1 MDGTLGK
8 VPVGKNS
15 ISEYLKK
22 MAKLLDLPDAKKY
35 SVHFWRR
42 TGATLLA
49 NKGISVENLLRF
61 GRWKNLT
68 TAQVYILESKKN
80 KIDIAELFNIPPSS
94 EDITLSSN
102 TSSSSDAKKRAKK
115 KRYIKVMKR
124 KKKIYHTI
132 QMRINKDI
140 KFKPSLQTWP

>member
-15 ISEYLKK
+15 ISEYPKK
-22 MAKLLDLPDAKKY
+22 MAKLLDLPNAKKY
-35 SVHFWRR
+35 SVHSWRR

-49 NKGISVENLLRF
+49 NKSISVENLLLF

-68 TAQVYILESKKN
+68 TAQVYISKSKKN
-80 KIDIAELFNIPPSS
+80 KIDIAELFNTPPSS

-102 TSSSSDAKKRAKK
+102 TSSSIDAKKRAKK
-115 KRYIKVMKR
+115 KRYKSDEEEEENLP
-124 KKKIYHTI
+124 KKKI
-132 QMRINKDI
+132 INNYYNCVVNI
-140 KFKPSLQTWP
+140 NQ